1 MENKKVYVAKGGKI
15 RRNREQFQTTILRI
29 PKYPDL
35 LSIFAPLFFSL
46 MRLSLSFIVI
56 ALVLGACGDKD
67 TGNKDREIAK
77 VYDKSLLASETAGV
91 VPPGTQPQDSAL
103 LVNAFIQRWISDQ
116 LLMYEA
122 ERNIPKDAN
131 IDKLVRDYRA
141 SLVRFNYEE
150 QLIGQKLDSTV
161 NETEVREFYE
171 AHKDE
176 FQLQST
182 ILKCIL
188 VKMPVSGPNSEMNKL
203 WNSRSDSDAAKMM
216 ELAKNKATLA
226 LLDRKK
232 WYRLDEVAAILPQG
246 TLTADNIGSR
256 REGTLSEGDYKY
268 YYRVLETV
276 RGKETAPFDY
286 VQEQASKV
294 ILHKR
299 KQDLLENWKKEV
311 YDNELRRGNIKVF

>member
-1 MENKKVYVAKGGKI
+1 M
-15 RRNREQFQTTILRI
+15 RF
-29 PKYPDL
+29 L
-35 LSIFAPLFFSL
+35 LLFS
-46 MRLSLSFIVI
+46 
-56 ALVLGACGDKD
+56 ALALFWGACGGK
-67 TGNKDREIAK
+67 TAGNNDREIAK
-77 VYDKSLLASETAGV
+77 VYDKSLFASETEGI
-91 VPPGTQPQDSAL
+91 VPPGTNAPDSAL
-103 LVNAFIQRWISDQ
+103 LINAFIQRWISDQ

-131 IDKLVRDYRA
+131 VDKLVRDYRA

-150 QLIGQKLDSTV
+150 QLIAQKLDSSV
-161 NETEVREFYE
+161 NEQEVRRFYE
-171 AHKDE
+171 ENKDE

-188 VKMPVSGPNSEMNKL
+188 VKMPSSGPTTEMTKL
-203 WNSRSDSDAAKMM
+203 WNSRSDNDKAKLV
-216 ELAKNKATLA
+216 ELAKARATLT
-226 LLDRKK
+226 LLDRDK

-256 REGTLSEGDYKY
+256 REGTLSEGDFKY

-286 VQEQASKV
+286 VKEQASKV

-311 YDNELRRGNIKVF
+311 YDNELRRGNIKVM

>member
-1 MENKKVYVAKGGKI
+1 M
-15 RRNREQFQTTILRI
+15 RI

-77 VYDKSLLASETAGV
+77 VYDKSLLASETVGV

-161 NETEVREFYE
+161 NETEVRQFYE

-182 ILKCIL
+182 ILKCLL

-216 ELAKNKATLA
+216 ELAKSKATLA
-226 LLDRKK
+226 LLDRNK

>member
-1 MENKKVYVAKGGKI
+1 M
-15 RRNREQFQTTILRI
+15 QTI

-46 MRLSLSFIVI
+46 MRLSLLFIVI

-91 VPPGTQPQDSAL
+91 VPPGTNPQDSAL

-182 ILKCIL
+182 ILKCLL
-188 VKMPVSGPNSEMNKL
+188 VKMPVSGPTSEMTKL

-226 LLDRKK
+226 LLDRNK

-256 REGTLSEGDYKY
+256 REGTLSEGDHKY

-311 YDNELRRGNIKVF
+311 YENELRRGNIKVF

>member
-1 MENKKVYVAKGGKI
+1 
-15 RRNREQFQTTILRI
+15 
-29 PKYPDL
+29 
-35 LSIFAPLFFSL
+35 
-46 MRLSLSFIVI
+46 MRLSLSFIVL

-77 VYDKSLLASETAGV
+77 VYDKSLLASETVGV
-91 VPPGTQPQDSAL
+91 VPPGTHPQDSAL

-141 SLVRFNYEE
+141 SLVRYNYEE

-161 NETEVREFYE
+161 NEAEVRQFYE

-188 VKMPVSGPNSEMNKL
+188 VKMPVSGPNSELNKL

-226 LLDRKK
+226 LLDRNK

>member
-1 MENKKVYVAKGGKI
+1 M
-15 RRNREQFQTTILRI
+15 TI

-77 VYDKSLLASETAGV
+77 VYDKSLLASETVGV

-161 NETEVREFYE
+161 NEAEVRQFYE

-182 ILKCIL
+182 ILKCLL

-216 ELAKNKATLA
+216 ELAKSKATLA
-226 LLDRKK
+226 LLDRNK

>member
-1 MENKKVYVAKGGKI
+1 MNHKSNEYLIYFKYFTQKLGKI
-15 RRNREQFQTTILRI
+15 NYFCGVFFCNTMRTVFFLLTIG
-29 PKYPDL
+29 
-35 LSIFAPLFFSL
+35 LFF
-46 MRLSLSFIVI
+46 V
-56 ALVLGACGDKD
+56 ACAKKEGA
-67 TGNKDREIAK
+67 NNDREIAK
-77 VYDKSLLASETAGV
+77 VYDKALFASEASASVPAG
-91 VPPGTQPQDSAL
+91 TNPQDSAL
-103 LVNAFIQRWISDQ
+103 LVGAFIQRWISEQ

-161 NETEVREFYE
+161 SEQEVRKFYE
-171 AHKDE
+171 EHKDE

-188 VKMPVSGPNSEMNKL
+188 IKLPTSAPPSEMNKL
-203 WNSRSDSDAAKMM
+203 WNSRKDEDRIKLAEFAK
-216 ELAKNKATLA
+216 ERATLA
-226 LLDRKK
+226 LLDRNK

-246 TLTADNIGSR
+246 TLTTDNIGSR
-256 REGTLSEGDYKY
+256 KEGTLSEGDFRY
-268 YYRVLETV
+268 YYRVLESV

-286 VQEQASKV
+286 VQEQGSKV

-299 KQDLLENWKKEV
+299 KQDLLDNWKKEV
-311 YDNELRRGNIKVF
+311 YDNELRRGNIKILN

>member
-1 MENKKVYVAKGGKI
+1 M
-15 RRNREQFQTTILRI
+15 TI

-77 VYDKSLLASETAGV
+77 VYDKSLLASETVGV

-161 NETEVREFYE
+161 NETEVRQFYE

-182 ILKCIL
+182 ILKCLL

-216 ELAKNKATLA
+216 ELAKSKATLA
-226 LLDRKK
+226 LLDRNK

>member
-1 MENKKVYVAKGGKI
+1 
-15 RRNREQFQTTILRI
+15 
-29 PKYPDL
+29 
-35 LSIFAPLFFSL
+35 

-77 VYDKSLLASETAGV
+77 VYDKSLLASETVGV

-161 NETEVREFYE
+161 NEAEVRQFYE

-182 ILKCIL
+182 ILKCLL

-216 ELAKNKATLA
+216 ELAKSKATLA
-226 LLDRKK
+226 LLDRNK

>member
-1 MENKKVYVAKGGKI
+1 
-15 RRNREQFQTTILRI
+15 LRI

-77 VYDKSLLASETAGV
+77 VYDKSLLASETVGV

-161 NETEVREFYE
+161 NETEVRQFYE

-182 ILKCIL
+182 ILKCLL

-216 ELAKNKATLA
+216 ELAKSKATLA
-226 LLDRKK
+226 LLDRNK

>member
-1 MENKKVYVAKGGKI
+1 ML
-15 RRNREQFQTTILRI
+15 TI

-67 TGNKDREIAK
+67 TGNTDREIAK

-91 VPPGTQPQDSAL
+91 VPPGTNPQDSAL

-161 NETEVREFYE
+161 NETEVRQFYE

-182 ILKCIL
+182 ILKCLL
-188 VKMPVSGPNSEMNKL
+188 VKMPVNGPTSEMTKL

-226 LLDRKK
+226 LLDRNK

-311 YDNELRRGNIKVF
+311 YENELRRGNIKVF

>member
-1 MENKKVYVAKGGKI
+1 MRFFTIFTILSLFWAACGGKGSA
-15 RRNREQFQTTILRI
+15 NT
-29 PKYPDL
+29 
-35 LSIFAPLFFSL
+35 
-46 MRLSLSFIVI
+46 
-56 ALVLGACGDKD
+56 
-67 TGNKDREIAK
+67 DREIAK
-77 VYDKSLLASETAGV
+77 VYDRVLLASETAGV
-91 VPPGTQPQDSAL
+91 VPTGTNATDSAL
-103 LVNAFIQRWISDQ
+103 LVNAFAQRWISDQ

-161 NETEVREFYE
+161 SETEVRKFYE
-171 AHKDE
+171 DYKDE

-188 VKMPVSGPNSEMNKL
+188 VKMPSSGPTNEMTKL
-203 WNSRSDSDAAKMM
+203 WNSRSDEDRARMIEFAKS
-216 ELAKNKATLA
+216 KATLA
-226 LLDRKK
+226 LLDRNK

-246 TLTADNIGSR
+246 TLTADNISSR
-256 REGTLSEGDYKY
+256 REGTLSEGDSKY
-268 YYRVLETV
+268 YYRVLESV

-286 VQEQASKV
+286 VKEQASKV

-299 KQDLLENWKKEV
+299 KQDLLDNWKKEV
-311 YDNELRRGNIKVF
+311 YDNELRRGNVKVF